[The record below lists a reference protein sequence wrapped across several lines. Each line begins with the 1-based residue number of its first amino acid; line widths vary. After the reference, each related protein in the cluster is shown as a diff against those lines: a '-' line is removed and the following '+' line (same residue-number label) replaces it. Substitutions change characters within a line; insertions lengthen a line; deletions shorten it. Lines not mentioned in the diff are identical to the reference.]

1 MASLGVRVRLQITQE
16 LLAELETLCAG
27 AGNLGQRQACMLDEL
42 QRRYPNSD
50 RNQNYLA
57 LQTAVRI
64 RRTAAEAKAEGE
76 VHEEA
81 LVPAGGMPKWLPWVA
96 GGVLAVGVL
105 WFFTRRR

>member
-1 MASLGVRVRLQITQE
+1 MNLGVRVRLQISQA

-64 RRTAAEAKAEGE
+64 RTAAADKLPGDGE
-76 VHEEA
+76 E
-81 LVPAGGMPKWLPWVA
+81 LPPPAPGAMPKWLPWVA
-96 GGVLAVGVL
+96 GGLVLAGLAWVVS
-105 WFFTRRR
+105 RRRR